1 MSVAGFVLW
10 LVLSMEYK
18 MSTAVLA
25 RELYKRFNTP
35 GLQVWGRTTRLSSRT
50 SGHASLSFPA
60 LVVVALDHVSFSVPE
75 GEIFGICGA
84 SESGKTTL
92 IRLLATLLQ
101 PDEGELQIFGL
112 DAARQP
118 RQVLQLVNRVSMEAS
133 FFKKLSP
140 IDNLFYNARL
150 YGLNGSETRRLAGDL
165 LVRLGLEPQA
175 IQRPMEEMNRL
186 SQQKVAIANALL
198 MRSRLLLLDEP
209 TRGLDQQTKGEVLRM
224 LREMREANGTTI
236 VITAEE
242 IAEVEGV
249 CDQLAVLE
257 NGKLA
262 ALDTPEGLRRQHL
275 FQGLRSILQQ
285 APEKVAKLG

>member
-1 MSVAGFVLW
+1 
-10 LVLSMEYK
+10 

-35 GLQVWGRTTRLSSRT
+35 GLQVWGRTTRLSPRT
-50 SGHASLSFPA
+50 PGHASLSFPA
-60 LVVVALDHVSFSVPE
+60 LVVVALDHVSFSVQE

-118 RQVLQLVNRVSMEAS
+118 RQVLQLVNRVLMGAS

-140 IDNLFYNARL
+140 IENLLYNARL
-150 YGLNGSETRRLAGDL
+150 YGLNGNETRRLAGDL
-165 LVRLGLEPQA
+165 LVRLDLQPQA
-175 IQRPMEEMNRL
+175 IQRPMEEMDRL

-198 MRSRLLLLDEP
+198 MRSPLLLLDEP

-224 LREMREANGTTI
+224 LCEMREAHGTTI

-275 FQGLRSILQQ
+275 FQGLQSILQQ
-285 APEKVAKLG
+285 APEKVAKMG